1 MDTVTKKSIPG
12 WIILL
17 LITPVYFFSNLQK
30 VIIPG
35 AVFDELQQMFTLDA
49 AGVTRI
55 GAMFLGVY
63 AVSQLIIGVLVD
75 RYGGARVIIFGGT
88 LFCIGSILSA
98 FGFSLELLYFSRLL
112 TGFGAASIYLSMVK
126 EIGRV
131 AGSKLPL
138 VLGVAT
144 IIGYAGA
151 ITGASPFI
159 AGVDKFGYF
168 TMVLGS
174 GIIMTLF
181 YLAYVAV
188 AVRDNFPAVERSVK
202 FSIPAYLNVFKSR
215 QNVALMLSVGISFG
229 TYFAL
234 QSTIGKKF
242 LEDFCHLSPSASGLV
257 LTVTM
262 IIATVNGFI
271 AANVSSWINN
281 RRRPLVIFSGIGCLA
296 GALLILAGVWQN
308 TGAFLPVAGMI
319 VMAFAGNIA
328 PIFVAV
334 LKESNPEHSF
344 GTSVCVCNA
353 FAYAVSAGFGAGAGK
368 LMDIFPPETIE
379 GIKIYGKNSYLLVFA
394 VLAAVAVIAG
404 LLSLLIRET
413 YGKPLTTTETQ
424 D

>member
-1 MDTVTKKSIPG
+1 MDTVTKKSVPG

-35 AVFDELQQMFTLDA
+35 AVFDELQQMFMLDA
-49 AGVTRI
+49 SGVTRI

-63 AVSQLIIGVLVD
+63 AVAQLIIGVLVD

-88 LFCIGSILSA
+88 IFCIGSILSA

-131 AGSKLPL
+131 AGSKLPV

-144 IIGYAGA
+144 LIGYAGA

-168 TMVLGS
+168 TMILGS
-174 GIIMTLF
+174 AIITTIF
-181 YLAYVAV
+181 YLAYVSV
-188 AVRDNFPAVERSVK
+188 AVKDKFPPVESSVK
-202 FSIPAYLNVFKSR
+202 FSIPAYLNVFRSR
-215 QNVALMLSVGISFG
+215 QNMALVLSVCVSFG

-242 LEDFCHLSPSASGLV
+242 LEDFCHLQPSASGLV
-257 LTVTM
+257 LTITM
-262 IIATVNGFI
+262 LIAAINGFI
-271 AANVSSWINN
+271 VANISSWIKN
-281 RRRPLVIFSGIGCLA
+281 RRRPFVIFSGVGCLA
-296 GALLILAGVWQN
+296 GALLILTGVWFD

-319 VMAFAGNIA
+319 VMAFAGNVA
-328 PIFVAV
+328 PIFVAI
-334 LKESNPEHSF
+334 LKESNPERSF
-344 GTSVCVCNA
+344 GTSVCVCNSI
-353 FAYAVSAGFGAGAGK
+353 AYGVSAAFGAGAGK
-368 LMDIFPPETIE
+368 LMDVFPPETVE

-394 VLAAVAVIAG
+394 VLTVIAIVAAWS
-404 LLSLLIRET
+404 SLFIKET
-413 YGKPLTTTETQ
+413 NGKPFTATQ
-424 D
+424 NQD